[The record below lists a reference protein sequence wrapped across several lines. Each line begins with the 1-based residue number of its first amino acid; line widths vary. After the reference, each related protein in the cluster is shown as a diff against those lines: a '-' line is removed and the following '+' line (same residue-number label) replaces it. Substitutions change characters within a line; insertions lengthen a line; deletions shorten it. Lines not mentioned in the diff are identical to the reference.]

1 MNGSL
6 FEHVTISNDALSL
19 LNTSRPELLSN
30 VTKETFSPWFVPCNN
45 PGNILSARVADL
57 VDLVVYGGIFPVLVT
72 YGVISNV
79 INMVVFAHQGLSDR
93 IHLCLFR

>member
-6 FEHVTISNDALSL
+6 FENSTVLNDTTSLSNTT
-19 LNTSRPELLSN
+19 TSTALSN
-30 VTKETFSPWFVPCNN
+30 VTARLSPLFVPCHN
-45 PGNILSARVADL
+45 PRNLLNPHVAET
-57 VDLVVYGGIFPVLVT
+57 VDLIVYGGIFPALVT